1 MRPDQNDFI
10 KQLYQDNFLK
20 LMVYVSTSL
29 KNTSRAQD
37 IVQDTFH
44 EAIHH
49 IDILMQHPNPGGW
62 LRMTAKYKVREEQRE
77 MNKYA
82 AYFISLDS
90 DLLTEPGEEDPR
102 LAQQGEPDAAPVLLL
117 EKIKKILTEEEYRL
131 LKRLTIDG
139 VSHVK
144 AAEEFGISVY
154 TSQKRL
160 ERIRKKLK
168 KDFQKNKISKILSET
183 RIFPHIV
190 REEVL
195 KMVNKNEYESGTY
208 WDQLSTEQLEDILR
222 ADIASPNQTNDETV
236 FHILEVL
243 EKREKENP
251 SGRLPDTDQAW
262 KEFQQYYNIPEG
274 EGQSLYPVR
283 SDPETQ
289 PAPTSTKKNRRF
301 RPRKVLV
308 VVAVLVLMFG
318 SMLTAQAAG
327 VDVFGAIGR
336 WTEEKF
342 HFEITPAS
350 EDGTTDYTF
359 REASRKRGLP
369 QSLIPTWYPKGFES
383 SEPIDDSVE
392 DYVDSVYCEYI
403 NKEENRSYSVM
414 VSRYYDSNSIAAT
427 VYEKDDTKVEIY
439 ENNGRN
445 FYIMSNLD
453 TLTATWSDGKMSIDI
468 SGQLEINELKH
479 IIDSIGE

>member
-1 MRPDQNDFI
+1 M
-10 KQLYQDNFLK
+10 
-20 LMVYVSTSL
+20 
-29 KNTSRAQD
+29 A
-37 IVQDTFH
+37 
-44 EAIHH
+44 
-49 IDILMQHPNPGGW
+49 
-62 LRMTAKYKVREEQRE
+62 
-77 MNKYA
+77 
-82 AYFISLDS
+82 
-90 DLLTEPGEEDPR
+90 
-102 LAQQGEPDAAPVLLL
+102 
-117 EKIKKILTEEEYRL
+117 
-131 LKRLTIDG
+131 
-139 VSHVK
+139 
-144 AAEEFGISVY
+144 
-154 TSQKRL
+154 
-160 ERIRKKLK
+160 
-168 KDFQKNKISKILSET
+168 QKNQ
-183 RIFPHIV
+183 
-190 REEVL
+190 
-195 KMVNKNEYESGTY
+195 YESDDY
-208 WDQLSTEQLEDILR
+208 LDQLSMEQLEELLR
-222 ADIASPNQTNDETV
+222 ADFASSDPENEQAV
-236 FHILEVL
+236 FHILEVM

-251 SGRLPDTDQAW
+251 TGRLPDTDQAW

-289 PAPTSTKKNRRF
+289 SAPTSTKKSRRF
-301 RPRKVLV
+301 RPRKILV
-308 VVAVLVLMFG
+308 VAAVLVLMFG

-327 VDVFGAIGR
+327 LDVFGAIGR

-342 HFEITPAS
+342 HFEISPTS

-359 REASRKRGLP
+359 REASREKGLP
-369 QSLIPTWYPKGFES
+369 QNLIPTWYPKGFES

-403 NKEENRSYSVM
+403 NKEENRSYLTM

-427 VYEKDDTKVEIY
+427 VYEKDDTEIEIY

>member
-1 MRPDQNDFI
+1 
-10 KQLYQDNFLK
+10 
-20 LMVYVSTSL
+20 
-29 KNTSRAQD
+29 
-37 IVQDTFH
+37 
-44 EAIHH
+44 
-49 IDILMQHPNPGGW
+49 
-62 LRMTAKYKVREEQRE
+62 
-77 MNKYA
+77 
-82 AYFISLDS
+82 
-90 DLLTEPGEEDPR
+90 
-102 LAQQGEPDAAPVLLL
+102 
-117 EKIKKILTEEEYRL
+117 
-131 LKRLTIDG
+131 
-139 VSHVK
+139 
-144 AAEEFGISVY
+144 
-154 TSQKRL
+154 
-160 ERIRKKLK
+160 
-168 KDFQKNKISKILSET
+168 
-183 RIFPHIV
+183 
-190 REEVL
+190 
-195 KMVNKNEYESGTY
+195 MVNKNEYESGTY

-308 VVAVLVLMFG
+308 VVAVLVLMLG

>member
-1 MRPDQNDFI
+1 
-10 KQLYQDNFLK
+10 
-20 LMVYVSTSL
+20 
-29 KNTSRAQD
+29 
-37 IVQDTFH
+37 
-44 EAIHH
+44 
-49 IDILMQHPNPGGW
+49 
-62 LRMTAKYKVREEQRE
+62 
-77 MNKYA
+77 
-82 AYFISLDS
+82 
-90 DLLTEPGEEDPR
+90 
-102 LAQQGEPDAAPVLLL
+102 
-117 EKIKKILTEEEYRL
+117 
-131 LKRLTIDG
+131 
-139 VSHVK
+139 
-144 AAEEFGISVY
+144 
-154 TSQKRL
+154 
-160 ERIRKKLK
+160 
-168 KDFQKNKISKILSET
+168 
-183 RIFPHIV
+183 
-190 REEVL
+190 
-195 KMVNKNEYESGTY
+195 MVNKNQYGSDAYLE
-208 WDQLSTEQLEDILR
+208 QLSTEQLEDILR
-222 ADIASPNQTNDETV
+222 ADLASEGQENDEAV

-251 SGRLPDTDQAW
+251 TGRLPDTDQAW

-283 SDPETQ
+283 SDPERHS
-289 PAPTSTKKNRRF
+289 APTSTKRSRRF
-301 RPRKVLV
+301 RPRKILIVA
-308 VVAVLVLMFG
+308 AVLVLMFG

>member
-1 MRPDQNDFI
+1 
-10 KQLYQDNFLK
+10 
-20 LMVYVSTSL
+20 MV
-29 KNTSRAQD
+29 K
-37 IVQDTFH
+37 
-44 EAIHH
+44 
-49 IDILMQHPNPGGW
+49 
-62 LRMTAKYKVREEQRE
+62 
-77 MNKYA
+77 
-82 AYFISLDS
+82 
-90 DLLTEPGEEDPR
+90 
-102 LAQQGEPDAAPVLLL
+102 
-117 EKIKKILTEEEYRL
+117 
-131 LKRLTIDG
+131 
-139 VSHVK
+139 
-144 AAEEFGISVY
+144 
-154 TSQKRL
+154 
-160 ERIRKKLK
+160 
-168 KDFQKNKISKILSET
+168 
-183 RIFPHIV
+183 
-190 REEVL
+190 
-195 KMVNKNEYESGTY
+195 KNEYESGTY

-222 ADIASPNQTNDETV
+222 ADIASPNQMNDEAV

>member
-1 MRPDQNDFI
+1 M
-10 KQLYQDNFLK
+10 
-20 LMVYVSTSL
+20 
-29 KNTSRAQD
+29 A
-37 IVQDTFH
+37 
-44 EAIHH
+44 
-49 IDILMQHPNPGGW
+49 
-62 LRMTAKYKVREEQRE
+62 
-77 MNKYA
+77 
-82 AYFISLDS
+82 
-90 DLLTEPGEEDPR
+90 
-102 LAQQGEPDAAPVLLL
+102 
-117 EKIKKILTEEEYRL
+117 
-131 LKRLTIDG
+131 
-139 VSHVK
+139 
-144 AAEEFGISVY
+144 
-154 TSQKRL
+154 
-160 ERIRKKLK
+160 
-168 KDFQKNKISKILSET
+168 QKNQ
-183 RIFPHIV
+183 
-190 REEVL
+190 
-195 KMVNKNEYESGTY
+195 YESGDY
-208 WDQLSTEQLEDILR
+208 LDQLSMEQLEELLR
-222 ADIASPNQTNDETV
+222 ADFASSDPENEQAV
-236 FHILEVL
+236 FHILEVM

-251 SGRLPDTDQAW
+251 TGRLPDTDQAW

-289 PAPTSTKKNRRF
+289 SAPTSTKKNRRF

-427 VYEKDDTKVEIY
+427 VYEKDNTKVEIY

>member
-1 MRPDQNDFI
+1 
-10 KQLYQDNFLK
+10 
-20 LMVYVSTSL
+20 
-29 KNTSRAQD
+29 
-37 IVQDTFH
+37 
-44 EAIHH
+44 
-49 IDILMQHPNPGGW
+49 
-62 LRMTAKYKVREEQRE
+62 
-77 MNKYA
+77 
-82 AYFISLDS
+82 
-90 DLLTEPGEEDPR
+90 
-102 LAQQGEPDAAPVLLL
+102 
-117 EKIKKILTEEEYRL
+117 
-131 LKRLTIDG
+131 
-139 VSHVK
+139 
-144 AAEEFGISVY
+144 
-154 TSQKRL
+154 
-160 ERIRKKLK
+160 
-168 KDFQKNKISKILSET
+168 
-183 RIFPHIV
+183 
-190 REEVL
+190 
-195 KMVNKNEYESGTY
+195 MVNKNQYGSDAYLE
-208 WDQLSTEQLEDILR
+208 QLSTEQLEDILR
-222 ADIASPNQTNDETV
+222 ADLASEDQENDEAV

-251 SGRLPDTDQAW
+251 TGRLPDTDQAW

-369 QSLIPTWYPKGFES
+369 QNLIPTWYPKGFES

-403 NKEENRSYSVM
+403 NKEENRSYLAM
-414 VSRYYDSNSIAAT
+414 VSRYFDSEAIAAA
-427 VYEKDDTKVEIY
+427 VYEKDDTEVELY
-439 ENNGRN
+439 ESKGRT

-453 TLTATWSDGKMSIDI
+453 SMTATWSDGILSIDI
-468 SGQLEINELKH
+468 IGQLEVNQIKR

>member
-1 MRPDQNDFI
+1 
-10 KQLYQDNFLK
+10 
-20 LMVYVSTSL
+20 
-29 KNTSRAQD
+29 
-37 IVQDTFH
+37 
-44 EAIHH
+44 
-49 IDILMQHPNPGGW
+49 
-62 LRMTAKYKVREEQRE
+62 
-77 MNKYA
+77 
-82 AYFISLDS
+82 
-90 DLLTEPGEEDPR
+90 
-102 LAQQGEPDAAPVLLL
+102 
-117 EKIKKILTEEEYRL
+117 
-131 LKRLTIDG
+131 
-139 VSHVK
+139 
-144 AAEEFGISVY
+144 
-154 TSQKRL
+154 
-160 ERIRKKLK
+160 
-168 KDFQKNKISKILSET
+168 
-183 RIFPHIV
+183 
-190 REEVL
+190 
-195 KMVNKNEYESGTY
+195 MVNKNQYGSDAYLE
-208 WDQLSTEQLEDILR
+208 QLSTEQLEDILR
-222 ADIASPNQTNDETV
+222 ADLASEDQENDEAV

-251 SGRLPDTDQAW
+251 TGRLPDTDQAW

-479 IIDSIGE
+479 IIDSIGK

>member
-1 MRPDQNDFI
+1 
-10 KQLYQDNFLK
+10 
-20 LMVYVSTSL
+20 MV
-29 KNTSRAQD
+29 K
-37 IVQDTFH
+37 
-44 EAIHH
+44 
-49 IDILMQHPNPGGW
+49 
-62 LRMTAKYKVREEQRE
+62 
-77 MNKYA
+77 
-82 AYFISLDS
+82 
-90 DLLTEPGEEDPR
+90 
-102 LAQQGEPDAAPVLLL
+102 
-117 EKIKKILTEEEYRL
+117 
-131 LKRLTIDG
+131 
-139 VSHVK
+139 
-144 AAEEFGISVY
+144 
-154 TSQKRL
+154 
-160 ERIRKKLK
+160 
-168 KDFQKNKISKILSET
+168 
-183 RIFPHIV
+183 
-190 REEVL
+190 
-195 KMVNKNEYESGTY
+195 KNEYESGTY

-414 VSRYYDSNSIAAT
+414 VSRYDDSNSIAAT

>member
-1 MRPDQNDFI
+1 
-10 KQLYQDNFLK
+10 
-20 LMVYVSTSL
+20 
-29 KNTSRAQD
+29 
-37 IVQDTFH
+37 
-44 EAIHH
+44 
-49 IDILMQHPNPGGW
+49 
-62 LRMTAKYKVREEQRE
+62 
-77 MNKYA
+77 
-82 AYFISLDS
+82 
-90 DLLTEPGEEDPR
+90 
-102 LAQQGEPDAAPVLLL
+102 
-117 EKIKKILTEEEYRL
+117 
-131 LKRLTIDG
+131 
-139 VSHVK
+139 
-144 AAEEFGISVY
+144 
-154 TSQKRL
+154 
-160 ERIRKKLK
+160 
-168 KDFQKNKISKILSET
+168 
-183 RIFPHIV
+183 
-190 REEVL
+190 
-195 KMVNKNEYESGTY
+195 MVNKNEYESGTY

-251 SGRLPDTDQAW
+251 TGHLPDTDQAW

-289 PAPTSTKKNRRF
+289 PTPTSTKKNRRF

-327 VDVFGAIGR
+327 VDIFGAIGR

>member
-1 MRPDQNDFI
+1 
-10 KQLYQDNFLK
+10 
-20 LMVYVSTSL
+20 MV
-29 KNTSRAQD
+29 K
-37 IVQDTFH
+37 
-44 EAIHH
+44 
-49 IDILMQHPNPGGW
+49 
-62 LRMTAKYKVREEQRE
+62 
-77 MNKYA
+77 
-82 AYFISLDS
+82 
-90 DLLTEPGEEDPR
+90 
-102 LAQQGEPDAAPVLLL
+102 
-117 EKIKKILTEEEYRL
+117 
-131 LKRLTIDG
+131 
-139 VSHVK
+139 
-144 AAEEFGISVY
+144 
-154 TSQKRL
+154 
-160 ERIRKKLK
+160 
-168 KDFQKNKISKILSET
+168 
-183 RIFPHIV
+183 
-190 REEVL
+190 
-195 KMVNKNEYESGTY
+195 KNEYESGTY

-222 ADIASPNQTNDETV
+222 ADIASPNQMNDETV

-251 SGRLPDTDQAW
+251 TGRLPDTDQAW

-289 PAPTSTKKNRRF
+289 SAPTSTKKSRRF

-308 VVAVLVLMFG
+308 VAAVLVLMFG

-327 VDVFGAIGR
+327 LDVFGAIGR

-342 HFEITPAS
+342 HFEISPTS

-359 REASRKRGLP
+359 REASREMGLP
-369 QSLIPTWYPKGFES
+369 QNLIPTWYPKGFES
-383 SEPIDDSVE
+383 SEPIDDSIE
-392 DYVDSVYCEYI
+392 NYVDSVYCEYI
-403 NKEENRSYSVM
+403 NKEENRSYLTM

-427 VYEKDDTKVEIY
+427 VYEKDDTEIEIY

>member
-1 MRPDQNDFI
+1 MAQK
-10 KQLYQDNFLK
+10 KQ
-20 LMVYVSTSL
+20 
-29 KNTSRAQD
+29 
-37 IVQDTFH
+37 
-44 EAIHH
+44 
-49 IDILMQHPNPGGW
+49 
-62 LRMTAKYKVREEQRE
+62 
-77 MNKYA
+77 
-82 AYFISLDS
+82 
-90 DLLTEPGEEDPR
+90 
-102 LAQQGEPDAAPVLLL
+102 
-117 EKIKKILTEEEYRL
+117 
-131 LKRLTIDG
+131 
-139 VSHVK
+139 
-144 AAEEFGISVY
+144 
-154 TSQKRL
+154 
-160 ERIRKKLK
+160 
-168 KDFQKNKISKILSET
+168 
-183 RIFPHIV
+183 
-190 REEVL
+190 
-195 KMVNKNEYESGTY
+195 YESDDY
-208 WDQLSTEQLEDILR
+208 LDQLSMEQLEELLR
-222 ADIASPNQTNDETV
+222 ADFASSDPENEQAV
-236 FHILEVL
+236 FHILEVM

-251 SGRLPDTDQAW
+251 TGRLPDTDQAW
-262 KEFQQYYNIPEG
+262 KEFQQYYK
-274 EGQSLYPVR
+274 GQSLYPVR

-289 PAPTSTKKNRRF
+289 SAPTSTKKSRRF
-301 RPRKVLV
+301 RPRKILV
-308 VVAVLVLMFG
+308 VAAVLVLMFG

-327 VDVFGAIGR
+327 LDVFGAIGR

>member
-1 MRPDQNDFI
+1 
-10 KQLYQDNFLK
+10 
-20 LMVYVSTSL
+20 
-29 KNTSRAQD
+29 
-37 IVQDTFH
+37 
-44 EAIHH
+44 
-49 IDILMQHPNPGGW
+49 
-62 LRMTAKYKVREEQRE
+62 
-77 MNKYA
+77 
-82 AYFISLDS
+82 
-90 DLLTEPGEEDPR
+90 
-102 LAQQGEPDAAPVLLL
+102 
-117 EKIKKILTEEEYRL
+117 
-131 LKRLTIDG
+131 
-139 VSHVK
+139 
-144 AAEEFGISVY
+144 
-154 TSQKRL
+154 
-160 ERIRKKLK
+160 
-168 KDFQKNKISKILSET
+168 
-183 RIFPHIV
+183 
-190 REEVL
+190 
-195 KMVNKNEYESGTY
+195 MVNKNEYESGTY

-479 IIDSIGE
+479 IIDSIGK

>member
-1 MRPDQNDFI
+1 
-10 KQLYQDNFLK
+10 
-20 LMVYVSTSL
+20 
-29 KNTSRAQD
+29 
-37 IVQDTFH
+37 
-44 EAIHH
+44 
-49 IDILMQHPNPGGW
+49 
-62 LRMTAKYKVREEQRE
+62 
-77 MNKYA
+77 
-82 AYFISLDS
+82 
-90 DLLTEPGEEDPR
+90 
-102 LAQQGEPDAAPVLLL
+102 
-117 EKIKKILTEEEYRL
+117 
-131 LKRLTIDG
+131 
-139 VSHVK
+139 
-144 AAEEFGISVY
+144 
-154 TSQKRL
+154 
-160 ERIRKKLK
+160 
-168 KDFQKNKISKILSET
+168 
-183 RIFPHIV
+183 
-190 REEVL
+190 
-195 KMVNKNEYESGTY
+195 MVNKNEYESGTY

-251 SGRLPDTDQAW
+251 TGHLPDTDQAW

-414 VSRYYDSNSIAAT
+414 ISRYYDSNSIAAT

>member
-1 MRPDQNDFI
+1 
-10 KQLYQDNFLK
+10 
-20 LMVYVSTSL
+20 MV
-29 KNTSRAQD
+29 K
-37 IVQDTFH
+37 
-44 EAIHH
+44 
-49 IDILMQHPNPGGW
+49 
-62 LRMTAKYKVREEQRE
+62 
-77 MNKYA
+77 
-82 AYFISLDS
+82 
-90 DLLTEPGEEDPR
+90 
-102 LAQQGEPDAAPVLLL
+102 
-117 EKIKKILTEEEYRL
+117 
-131 LKRLTIDG
+131 
-139 VSHVK
+139 
-144 AAEEFGISVY
+144 
-154 TSQKRL
+154 
-160 ERIRKKLK
+160 
-168 KDFQKNKISKILSET
+168 
-183 RIFPHIV
+183 
-190 REEVL
+190 
-195 KMVNKNEYESGTY
+195 KNEYESGTY

-222 ADIASPNQTNDETV
+222 ADIASPNQMNDETV

-251 SGRLPDTDQAW
+251 TGRLPDTDQAW

-283 SDPETQ
+283 SDPERHS
-289 PAPTSTKKNRRF
+289 APTSTKRSRRF

-308 VVAVLVLMFG
+308 VAAVLVLMFG

-327 VDVFGAIGR
+327 LDVFGAIGR

-342 HFEITPAS
+342 HFEISPTS

-359 REASRKRGLP
+359 REASREKGLP
-369 QSLIPTWYPKGFES
+369 QNLIPTWYPKGFES

-403 NKEENRSYSVM
+403 NKEENRSYLTI

-427 VYEKDDTKVEIY
+427 VYEKDDTEIEIY